1 MAASRTKHVLVI
13 GRRGQVASALAA
25 VDWGPEIAVDCH
37 GRDELDL
44 GNPEALRDK
53 IRRMRPDLLV
63 NAAAYTAVDEAER
76 EPGAAYALNRDG
88 PAALAEASAE
98 IGAPLIHLSS
108 DYVFDG
114 LKAGAYVESDAVN
127 PISVYGAS
135 KEAGERAL
143 RERLQHHVILR
154 SSWIYAP
161 RGRNFLTTM
170 LRLAR
175 EGREIRVVD
184 DQRGSPTAAAEVARA
199 VAAIARRLLAGG
211 EDYGTFHFCGEGVTS
226 WHDFAAAIFAIAGL
240 ERVRLASI
248 STAAFGAPARRPANS
263 ALACG
268 KIALVYGISPAPWR
282 ASLAQCLADM
292 ERADA

>member
-25 VDWGPEIAVDCH
+25 VDWGPEIAVACR

-44 GNPEALRDK
+44 GNPAALRDK
-53 IRRMRPDLLV
+53 VRHLHPDLLI

-76 EPGAAYALNRDG
+76 EPGAAFALNRDG
-88 PAALAEASAE
+88 PAALAEAGAE

-114 LKAGAYVESDAVN
+114 LKAGPYVETDAVN

-143 RERLQHHVILR
+143 RERLQRHVILR
-154 SSWIYAP
+154 SSWIYAA

-199 VAAIARRLLAGG
+199 VAADRPAPACRRRRLWHVPFLRRGRRELA
-211 EDYGTFHFCGEGVTS
+211 
-226 WHDFAAAIFAIAGL
+226 
-240 ERVRLASI
+240 
-248 STAAFGAPARRPANS
+248 
-263 ALACG
+263 
-268 KIALVYGISPAPWR
+268 
-282 ASLAQCLADM
+282 
-292 ERADA
+292 